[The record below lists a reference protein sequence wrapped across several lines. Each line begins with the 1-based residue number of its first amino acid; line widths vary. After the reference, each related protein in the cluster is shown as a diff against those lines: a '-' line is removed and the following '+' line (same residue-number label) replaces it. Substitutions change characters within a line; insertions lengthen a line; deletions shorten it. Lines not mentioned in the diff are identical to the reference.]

1 MAKQTKTT
9 TKKRTVAA
17 KATPVMEHTCACGKD
32 CPCGCHKHGS
42 MHVIK
47 HIIVWAI
54 IFALGMACGKMMNCQ
69 HPGKKMMFHHKQPV
83 FTNGCLDIQSIECP
97 KMQEDIVK
105 ADVMVIIAFLL
116 KNTKPSKKKTD
127 KCLEKECVVQ
137 KNQETNKKYP
147 R

>member
-1 MAKQTKTT
+1 MVKQTKTT
-9 TKKRTVAA
+9 TKKRTVVA
-17 KATPVMEHTCACGKD
+17 KATPVMKHTCGCGKD

-97 KMQEDIVK
+97 KLKEDIVK
-105 ADVMVIIAFLL
+105 ADVNGDNCISIEEYKAF
-116 KNTKPSKKKTD
+116 KKENRQMFRKGMRGPKKPR
-127 KCLEKECVVQ
+127 
-137 KNQETNKKYP
+137 NK
-147 R
+147 

>member
-17 KATPVMEHTCACGKD
+17 KATPVMEHTCACGKE

-105 ADVMVIIAFLL
+105 ADVNGDNCISIEEYKTFKKENRQMFR
-116 KNTKPSKKKTD
+116 KGMRGPKKPR
-127 KCLEKECVVQ
+127 
-137 KNQETNKKYP
+137 NK
-147 R
+147 

>member
-1 MAKQTKTT
+1 
-9 TKKRTVAA
+9 VAA

-105 ADVMVIIAFLL
+105 ADVNGDNCISIEEYKTFKKENRQMFR
-116 KNTKPSKKKTD
+116 KGMRGPKKPR
-127 KCLEKECVVQ
+127 
-137 KNQETNKKYP
+137 NK
-147 R
+147 

>member
-105 ADVMVIIAFLL
+105 ADVNGDNCISIEEYKTFKKENRQMFR
-116 KNTKPSKKKTD
+116 KGMRGPKKPR
-127 KCLEKECVVQ
+127 
-137 KNQETNKKYP
+137 NK
-147 R
+147 